1 MAGRRAAEPPASLAP
16 AHALAAP
23 RLEPVEA
30 DPGPGEDPVGDNP
43 LDASEEARQQ
53 AKARDPSAPTKAQWE
68 EHQSTHLPFRS
79 WCPHCVA
86 GRLDNPPHRRLP
98 ERESTV
104 PEVHL
109 DYAFCRRQDED
120 KVVTLLVIKH
130 RQSRAV
136 RCWVVPQKGAL
147 DVVAAEVA
155 EQGLR
160 DFGITGAVILKSDN
174 EEAINALRRRVMAL
188 HPGATLEQ
196 TPAAYEHESNGVIE
210 NGNKIGKGL
219 LRVLLLALESR
230 LQGRI
235 PCGHPV
241 FSWLAEYT
249 GDVLSKHLVGKDGKT
264 PYERL
269 FGKPI
274 HEEALEFAE
283 LLWWRPPRTAGYN
296 VLMEPRWRSGIWLGR
311 KWGSTIHVV
320 FDT

>member
-1 MAGRRAAEPPASLAP
+1 M
-16 AHALAAP
+16 
-23 RLEPVEA
+23 
-30 DPGPGEDPVGDNP
+30 
-43 LDASEEARQQ
+43 
-53 AKARDPSAPTKAQWE
+53 
-68 EHQSTHLPFRS
+68 
-79 WCPHCVA
+79 
-86 GRLDNPPHRRLP
+86 
-98 ERESTV
+98 

-210 NGNKIGKGL
+210 NGNKLGKGL

-311 KWGSTIHVV
+311 KLGVHHSRGVRHRRRPDPRGACRTAPARGRALEPGGGPGSRGSASCPAARKRGRGDPGDHRAS
-320 FDT
+320 